1 MRCRRTAGA
10 ERTQSA
16 GTAASR
22 ERTGKIVL
30 GGFCPGSQKPCV
42 VELCRGKAGRAGWG
56 ARHDYEGVG
65 MSNKMVKLVVVT
77 NVEGVSGCRPG
88 DWNNGLARRR
98 LPLVQLKE
106 IESNRVKG

>member
-65 MSNKMVKLVVVT
+65 MSNKREEFRCVLLVRT
-77 NVEGVSGCRPG
+77 KTDVS
-88 DWNNGLARRR
+88 
-98 LPLVQLKE
+98 
-106 IESNRVKG
+106 S